1 MPSNIKNRL
10 NIKTTLVKLSRTHMQ
25 TSLDEENNSYKL
37 QRIAEASLFMAN
49 KPLSFEKLCELTKT
63 SEENLVNALQA
74 LKKAYDDGDNAVEV
88 LVNSEAKT
96 ASMQIRTKWLPA
108 VASLTEKIELAKKS
122 TKFLA
127 LIAKKGELLQSD
139 LRKYFK
145 GDIYEY
151 VGELREKGYLERAK
165 KGHSWILKPTK
176 KFHEE
181 FQITVGD
188 IPEPKTEQKEGEK
201 QEQKENAETVEEKG
215 GKNG

>member
-1 MPSNIKNRL
+1 
-10 NIKTTLVKLSRTHMQ
+10 MQ
-25 TSLDEENNSYKL
+25 THFETEESAY
-37 QRIAEASLFMAN
+37 RIERVAEAALFMAN
-49 KPLSFEKLCELTKT
+49 KPLSFLRLQEITKA
-63 SEENLVNALQA
+63 SEESLAASLA
-74 LKKAYDDGDNAVEV
+74 SLKQRFDSGDAAVE
-88 LVNSEAKT
+88 LVINDETKA
-96 ASMQIRTKWLPA
+96 ASMQVRIKWLPA

-151 VGELREKGYLERAK
+151 VGELREKGYLERTK

-181 FQITVGD
+181 FQITVGE
-188 IPEPKTEQKEGEK
+188 IPEPQTQQKAEEK
-201 QEQKENAETVEEKG
+201 QEQKREGGSAEGTAEEKG
-215 GKNG
+215 EENGI

>member
-1 MPSNIKNRL
+1 
-10 NIKTTLVKLSRTHMQ
+10 MQ
-25 TSLDEENNSYKL
+25 TTFDAEENEYKL
-37 QRIAEASLFMAN
+37 QRTIEAALFMAN
-49 KPLSFEKLCELTKT
+49 KPLSFAQLQELCKT
-63 SEENLVNALQA
+63 NEENLAKALEA
-74 LKKAYDDGDNAVEV
+74 LKKSYEESNRAVEIV
-88 LVNSEAKT
+88 VNNETSS
-96 ASMQIRTKWLPA
+96 ASMQVRINWLPA
-108 VASLTEKIELAKKS
+108 VASLTQKIELAKKS

-151 VGELREKGYLERAK
+151 VGELREKGYLERTK

-188 IPEPKTEQKEGEK
+188 IPEPPAEQKTEG
-201 QEQKENAETVEEKG
+201 EQKT
-215 GKNG
+215 